1 MLVNRANLTILTT
14 AFKASFQGA
23 LSKAQSQHTTLA
35 TVVPSSTKTE
45 EYGWLGQMPSMREWI
60 GDRVIN
66 GITEYGYS
74 IRNREFEMTV
84 AVPRPAIEDD
94 QYGVYTPL
102 MEEMG
107 NAAGAHPDELVFG
120 LLKQGRTVAGY
131 DKEAFF
137 SAAHPVILANGK
149 VGTQSNIDDGAGGA
163 GTWYVMDLSR
173 PLKPLIFQNRKADN
187 FVAKT
192 AETDENVFN
201 ANEFVWGVDN
211 RRNSGF
217 GFWQMAQSS
226 TKALDADN
234 LKKAITTL
242 GTRKGDNGR
251 PLRLRATHL
260 VVPGGLEFAGLELL
274 QNERDAAGATNVL
287 RNKLQLLVSPWLD

>member
-1 MLVNRANLTILTT
+1 MIVDRANLTILTT
-14 AFKASFQGA
+14 AFRAAFQGA
-23 LSKAQSQHTTLA
+23 LTSAPSQYTTLA
-35 TVVPSSTKTE
+35 TVVPSTTSAE
-45 EYGWLGQMPSMREWI
+45 EYGWLGSMPSMREWF

-66 GITEYGYS
+66 GITQYGYT
-74 IRNREFEMTV
+74 IRNREFELTV
-84 AVPRPAIEDD
+84 GVPRKAIEDD
-94 QYGVYTPL
+94 QFGVYTPL
-102 MEEMG
+102 MAEMG
-107 NAAGAHPDELVFG
+107 NASGVHPDELVFS
-120 LLKQGRTVAGY
+120 LLKNGRTELAY

-137 SAAHPVILANGK
+137 SASHPVTLANGK
-149 VGTQSNIDDGAGGA
+149 TGTQSNIDDGSGGA

-192 AETDENVFN
+192 AETDDNVFMS
-201 ANEFVWGVDN
+201 NEFVWGVDN

-226 TKALDADN
+226 NKVLDAAN
-234 LKKAITTL
+234 LKKAITAL
-242 GTRKGDNGR
+242 GTRTGDGGR
-251 PLRLRATHL
+251 PLGLRATHL

-274 QNERDAAGATNVL
+274 QNERDAAGAINVL